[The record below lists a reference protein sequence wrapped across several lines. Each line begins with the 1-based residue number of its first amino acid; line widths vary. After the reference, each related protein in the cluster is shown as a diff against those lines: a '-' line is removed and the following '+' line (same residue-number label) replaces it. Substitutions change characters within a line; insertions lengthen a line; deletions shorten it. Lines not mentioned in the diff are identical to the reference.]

1 MNKADGEPFELTPA
15 ENFKR
20 AKVEHYLERANE
32 YMQMARFTTARKTL
46 DTVFML
52 DPENSEARVL
62 QQTIDDA
69 LTQIMHR
76 GNGYPRVGE
85 TGEGEAKRSYRS
97 ELVLV
102 VDQDE
107 PLLVSLVQ
115 ALRQYGFQA
124 VGAGSY
130 DEAIET
136 LAVVRPDV
144 VISEVNFESGPRG
157 FDLYLWLKT
166 NAAQNNI
173 PFLFL
178 AARIDRDML
187 IAGKRFGVD
196 DLILKP
202 VDNDVVTAS
211 IINCLAR
218 RRTMAK
224 SA

>member
-1 MNKADGEPFELTPA
+1 MSQELNPA
-15 ENFKR
+15 EGFRR
-20 AKVEHYLERANE
+20 AKIEHYLERAQE
-32 YMQMARFTTARKTL
+32 YYQMARLTAVRKVLEQVYTIEANNVEAKAL
-46 DTVFML
+46 GDLVEESLGQML
-52 DPENSEARVL
+52 
-62 QQTIDDA
+62 
-69 LTQIMHR
+69 HR
-76 GNGYPRVGE
+76 GNGNVKPA
-85 TGEGEAKRSYRS
+85 TEGEQGVRRPHRS

-107 PLLVSLVQ
+107 RLLASLIQ
-115 ALRQYGFQA
+115 SLKQYGFQA

-130 DEAIET
+130 DEAVET
-136 LAVVRPDV
+136 LAIIRPDV
-144 VISEVNFESGPRG
+144 VISEVNFENGPRG

-166 NAAQNNI
+166 NAGQYNI

-178 AARIDRDML
+178 AARIDKDML

-218 RRTMAK
+218 RRSLSQAV
-224 SA
+224 

>member
-1 MNKADGEPFELTPA
+1 MSTIEEQTHELPPGESFRKA
-15 ENFKR
+15 KI
-20 AKVEHYLERANE
+20 EHYIERAQE
-32 YMQMARFTTARKTL
+32 YVQMARFNIARKTL
-46 DTVFML
+46 DSVFTL
-52 DPENSEARVL
+52 DPANSEAKTL
-62 QQTIDDA
+62 QQVIDEA
-69 LTQIMHR
+69 IAQIAHR
-76 GNGYPRVGE
+76 GNGQVKDAHTPEVR
-85 TGEGEAKRSYRS
+85 KSYRS
-97 ELVLV
+97 ELVLI

-107 PLLVSLVQ
+107 VLLTSLVQ

-136 LAVVRPDV
+136 LSVVRPDV

-166 NAAQNNI
+166 NVTQSNI

-224 SA
+224 AG

>member
-1 MNKADGEPFELTPA
+1 MINDESELPESTPA
-15 ENFKR
+15 EGFRR
-20 AKVEHYLERANE
+20 AKIEHYLERAQE
-32 YMQMARFTTARKTL
+32 FFQMARFTTARKTL
-46 DTVFML
+46 ETVFTL
-52 DPENSEARVL
+52 DPENGEARTLRQV
-62 QQTIDDA
+62 IDEA
-69 LTQIMHR
+69 LDQIIHR
-76 GNGYPRVGE
+76 GNGLSRHPENGE
-85 TGEGEAKRSYRS
+85 QEARRAYRS

-124 VGAGSY
+124 IGAGSY

-166 NAAQNNI
+166 NAAQSNI

-218 RRTMAK
+218 RRTVAK

>member
-1 MNKADGEPFELTPA
+1 MSTSESAAQELSPA
-15 ENFKR
+15 EGFKR
-20 AKVEHYLERANE
+20 AKIEHYLERAQE
-32 YMQMARFTTARKTL
+32 YFQMARLTAVRKIL
-46 DTVFML
+46 DQILAL
-52 DPENSEARVL
+52 DAANSDAKALSSLV
-62 QQTIDDA
+62 DDSFGQ
-69 LTQIMHR
+69 LLHR
-76 GNGYPRVGE
+76 GNGASKQASDGDQSVRRP
-85 TGEGEAKRSYRS
+85 YRS

-107 PLLVSLVQ
+107 RLLSSLVQ
-115 ALRQYGFQA
+115 SLRQYGFQA
-124 VGAGSY
+124 VGAGNY
-130 DEAIET
+130 DEAVET

-144 VISEVNFESGPRG
+144 VISEVNFENGPRG

-166 NAAQNNI
+166 NAGQYNI

-178 AARIDRDML
+178 AARIDKDML

-218 RRTMAK
+218 RRTLSQAV
-224 SA
+224 

>member
-1 MNKADGEPFELTPA
+1 MSTSEEDVKELAPGESFR
-15 ENFKR
+15 R
-20 AKVEHYLERANE
+20 AKIEHYIERVQE
-32 YMQMARFTTARKTL
+32 YVQMARFNVARKTL
-46 DTVFML
+46 DTVFSL
-52 DPENSEARVL
+52 DPSNSEARGL
-62 QQTIDDA
+62 QRTIDDA
-69 LTQIMHR
+69 IGQIVHR
-76 GNGYPRVGE
+76 GNGQVKA
-85 TGEGEAKRSYRS
+85 GEGQDHEGRRSYRS

-107 PLLVSLVQ
+107 ILLTSLVQ

-166 NAAQNNI
+166 NAGQNNI

-224 SA
+224 AG

>member
-1 MNKADGEPFELTPA
+1 MSQELNPA
-15 ENFKR
+15 EGFRR
-20 AKVEHYLERANE
+20 AKIEHYLERAQE
-32 YMQMARFTTARKTL
+32 YYQMARLTAVRKVLEQVYTIEANNAEAKAL
-46 DTVFML
+46 GGLVEESLGQML
-52 DPENSEARVL
+52 
-62 QQTIDDA
+62 
-69 LTQIMHR
+69 HR
-76 GNGYPRVGE
+76 GNGNVKPA
-85 TGEGEAKRSYRS
+85 TEGEQGVRRPHRS

-107 PLLVSLVQ
+107 RLLASLIQ
-115 ALRQYGFQA
+115 SLRQYGFQA

-130 DEAIET
+130 DEAVET
-136 LAVVRPDV
+136 LAIIRPDV
-144 VISEVNFESGPRG
+144 VISEVNFENGPRG

-166 NAAQNNI
+166 NAGQYNI

-178 AARIDRDML
+178 AARIDKDML

-218 RRTMAK
+218 RRSLSQAV
-224 SA
+224 